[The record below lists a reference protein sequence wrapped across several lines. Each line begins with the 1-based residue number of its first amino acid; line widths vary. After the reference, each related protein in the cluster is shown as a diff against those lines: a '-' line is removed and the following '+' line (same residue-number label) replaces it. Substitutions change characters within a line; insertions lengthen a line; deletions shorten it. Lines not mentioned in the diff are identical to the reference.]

1 LQDPTSKKTN
11 HKKGLGG
18 AQIVG
23 LELKPQHQKEK
34 KKEGKEV
41 KAKAREDI
49 FSKSNR
55 RKFPPLEKETRSFK
69 NTQKTRPEKSLSKTY
84 YS

>member
-34 KKEGKEV
+34 KKEGK
-41 KAKAREDI
+41 R
-49 FSKSNR
+49 
-55 RKFPPLEKETRSFK
+55 
-69 NTQKTRPEKSLSKTY
+69 
-84 YS
+84 